1 MLHRLAFLLALA
13 LGSCAHAT
21 PPPQPSTVNPLVGSW
36 QLERVVAIR
45 PNGEETV
52 SRWGRNPTG
61 MITYTADGHMA
72 SQIMGDP
79 RTKVRDPSSPTP
91 EESQAILGSYLAYSG
106 TYSYD
111 PSTRVVV
118 HHASMSIVPT
128 EIGEDMPRQVELQGD
143 RVTLTSTPYTLRGET
158 VFNKLTWRKLR

>member
-1 MLHRLAFLLALA
+1 MVHRLAALLALA
-13 LGSCAHAT
+13 LGSCAHAG
-21 PPPQPSTVNPLVGSW
+21 PGPQPTPVNPLVGSW

-61 MITYTADGHMA
+61 MITYTGDGHMA

-79 RTKVRDPSSPTP
+79 RPAVQDPRSLTP
-91 EESQAILGSYLAYSG
+91 DEAKAILGSYLAYSG
-106 TYSYD
+106 TYTYD

-118 HHASMSIVPT
+118 HHGSMSIDPT
-128 EIGEDMPRQVELQGD
+128 EIGLDMPRQVEHDGD
-143 RVTLTSTPYTLRGET
+143 RVTLTAAPYTLQGET
-158 VFNKLTWRKLR
+158 VFNRLTWKKLR

>member
-1 MLHRLAFLLALA
+1 MLHRLAVLLVLA
-13 LGSCAHAT
+13 LGSCAHAV
-21 PPPQPSTVNPLVGSW
+21 PGAQSPLVNPLVGSW
-36 QLERVVAIR
+36 QLERVVAVR
-45 PNGEETV
+45 PSGEETV
-52 SRWGRNPTG
+52 SRWGRDPTG

-79 RTKVRDPSSPTP
+79 RPAIRDRANPTP

-106 TYSYD
+106 TYTYD

-118 HHASMSIVPT
+118 HHASMSIEPT
-128 EIGEDMPRQVELQGD
+128 EIGQDMPRQVELQGD

>member
-1 MLHRLAFLLALA
+1 MIHRIAVMLVLALA
-13 LGSCAHAT
+13 SCAHAV
-21 PPPQPSTVNPLVGSW
+21 PAPQPSPQNPLVGSW

-79 RTKVRDPSSPTP
+79 RPTILDPANPTP

-106 TYSYD
+106 TYTYD

-118 HHASMSIVPT
+118 HHASMSIEPT
-128 EIGEDMPRQVELQGD
+128 EIGQDMPRQVEFQED

-158 VFNKLTWRKLR
+158 VFNKLTWKRLR